1 MPVEFKL
8 PDLGEG
14 IHEGEIIEVLVA
26 VGDAVE
32 DGQPILVVETD
43 KATTEV
49 PSPVSGKVAEILVKP
64 GDEVKVGQVL
74 MTFSV
79 EAEAEKPKPAEKAA
93 AKEDE
98 TAAKMKDEPPQ
109 AAAAVPEERA
119 RPREE
124 APRAEER
131 IGPVPAAPST
141 RRLAR
146 ELGVDIRQV
155 TPSGPGG
162 RVTPEDVRAF
172 AEKGAKPVAEAA
184 APPEREEGIPL
195 APAVISRVEIEDHA
209 RWGPVER
216 IPLKSVRRAT
226 ARHMALAWSQIP
238 HVAHQDVADITDL
251 EAFRRRHKAG
261 IEEQGGALS
270 LTVFA
275 LKAAL
280 AALKA
285 HPRFNASLDTA
296 AEEIVLKRYYH
307 IAVAV
312 DSERGLIVPVI
323 RDVDRKS
330 ITELSSE
337 LRSLAERTREG
348 KTQVEELQ
356 GGTFTITNIG
366 ALGGT
371 GFNPIINF
379 PQVAILGMAQ
389 ARWQAV
395 VQEHREPYEIVPRL
409 MLPLI
414 LGFDH
419 RVVDGADAARF
430 LNGVKESLE
439 DPEKLLLV

>member
-79 EAEAEKPKPAEKAA
+79 EAETEKPKPAEKAA

-131 IGPVPAAPST
+131 IGPVPAVPST

-172 AEKGAKPVAEAA
+172 AEKVQSPLQKPQLRLSGK
-184 APPEREEGIPL
+184 RE
-195 APAVISRVEIEDHA
+195 
-209 RWGPVER
+209 
-216 IPLKSVRRAT
+216 
-226 ARHMALAWSQIP
+226 
-238 HVAHQDVADITDL
+238 
-251 EAFRRRHKAG
+251 
-261 IEEQGGALS
+261 
-270 LTVFA
+270 
-275 LKAAL
+275 
-280 AALKA
+280 
-285 HPRFNASLDTA
+285 
-296 AEEIVLKRYYH
+296 Y
-307 IAVAV
+307 
-312 DSERGLIVPVI
+312 
-323 RDVDRKS
+323 
-330 ITELSSE
+330 
-337 LRSLAERTREG
+337 RSLRPSSRAWRL
-348 KTQVEELQ
+348 KTMP
-356 GGTFTITNIG
+356 GG
-366 ALGGT
+366 
-371 GFNPIINF
+371 
-379 PQVAILGMAQ
+379 
-389 ARWQAV
+389 
-395 VQEHREPYEIVPRL
+395 VPWS
-409 MLPLI
+409 
-414 LGFDH
+414 G
-419 RVVDGADAARF
+419 
-430 LNGVKESLE
+430 SL
-439 DPEKLLLV
+439 